1 MPVSPNE
8 AFLRLVWTH
17 GLYTRLDPPGIE
29 VIDPGSA
36 GPEDGIDAVNARIA
50 LEGTEIS
57 GPVAIHERASDWRKH
72 LHHIDSKYDRCILH
86 VVAYDDAV
94 VCRTDGS
101 VVPTVTMSCPRELQ
115 ERYLGLLEG
124 TEISGPVAIHERA
137 SDWRKHLHHIDSK
150 YDRCILHVV
159 AYDDAVVC
167 RTDGSVVPTVTMS
180 CPRELQERYLGLLEG
195 SESYRC
201 GQTLAQMPEVKLYG
215 LLTELTVERLERK
228 YNDFLSLYRETGND
242 WNETFYVMLFRTM
255 GAGSNREPYMKLAR
269 TVRYTDLCKVRESV
283 ASVEALLLGG
293 AGLLQPIEFPDRYTA
308 MLQQEF
314 RHLSHRFE
322 IAPMHRREWNLGSH
336 NPHHAPLLR
345 IVELA
350 ALLCSQEFMFSR
362 LLGCRT
368 PEQVRE
374 VLSVQAS
381 EYWTTHYLPGRRSR
395 YSVKSFGD
403 MMLDNLTINLVAPM
417 MFTYGHVTSE
427 EELKEAAVEL
437 LEKTKP
443 ENNVYIRGWK
453 SRGVEAESAFFT
465 QGLLQL
471 SKEYCEK
478 KRCAA
483 CNIGRKMLCCQ

>member
-1 MPVSPNE
+1 
-8 AFLRLVWTH
+8 
-17 GLYTRLDPPGIE
+17 
-29 VIDPGSA
+29 
-36 GPEDGIDAVNARIA
+36 
-50 LEGTEIS
+50 
-57 GPVAIHERASDWRKH
+57 
-72 LHHIDSKYDRCILH
+72 
-86 VVAYDDAV
+86 
-94 VCRTDGS
+94 
-101 VVPTVTMSCPRELQ
+101 
-115 ERYLGLLEG
+115 
-124 TEISGPVAIHERA
+124 
-137 SDWRKHLHHIDSK
+137 
-150 YDRCILHVV
+150 
-159 AYDDAVVC
+159 
-167 RTDGSVVPTVTMS
+167 
-180 CPRELQERYLGLLEG
+180 
-195 SESYRC
+195 
-201 GQTLAQMPEVKLYG
+201 
-215 LLTELTVERLERK
+215 
-228 YNDFLSLYRETGND
+228 
-242 WNETFYVMLFRTM
+242 MLFRTM

-350 ALLCSQEFMFSR
+350 ALLCSQEFMFS
-362 LLGCRT
+362 G
-368 PEQVRE
+368 
-374 VLSVQAS
+374 
-381 EYWTTHYLPGRRSR
+381 
-395 YSVKSFGD
+395 
-403 MMLDNLTINLVAPM
+403 
-417 MFTYGHVTSE
+417 
-427 EELKEAAVEL
+427 LKEAAVDL

>member
-50 LEGTEIS
+50 
-57 GPVAIHERASDWRKH
+57 
-72 LHHIDSKYDRCILH
+72 
-86 VVAYDDAV
+86 
-94 VCRTDGS
+94 
-101 VVPTVTMSCPRELQ
+101 
-115 ERYLGLLEG
+115 LEG

-381 EYWTTHYLPGRRSR
+381 VLDHPLSARTAQPVQRQVVRRHDARQSDDQSGSPDDVHLRPRHLGGGTEGSGRRAAGKNQAGKQR
-395 YSVKSFGD
+395 LHKRLEVKRRRGGKRFFH
-403 MMLDNLTINLVAPM
+403 AR
-417 MFTYGHVTSE
+417 
-427 EELKEAAVEL
+427 AAAIVERIL
-437 LEKTKP
+437 REKTLRRMQYRQ
-443 ENNVYIRGWK
+443 ENAVLSIKNTK
-453 SRGVEAESAFFT
+453 FT
-465 QGLLQL
+465 RSF
-471 SKEYCEK
+471 SKH
-478 KRCAA
+478 
-483 CNIGRKMLCCQ
+483 

>member
-50 LEGTEIS
+50 
-57 GPVAIHERASDWRKH
+57 
-72 LHHIDSKYDRCILH
+72 
-86 VVAYDDAV
+86 
-94 VCRTDGS
+94 
-101 VVPTVTMSCPRELQ
+101 
-115 ERYLGLLEG
+115 LEG

-350 ALLCSQEFMFSR
+350 ALLGSQEFMFSR